1 MKPNSPA
8 FPRIYLDAL
17 RAHLGQHGHPPE
29 KTGELAG
36 LARAGGLSTLEL
48 AKLHEHLLLTE
59 VLPELSPRARPPVVK
74 RAASFFAA
82 VLVPE
87 EQNAANRKDNVR
99 HGRIIARLSQR
110 MTELASSRLRLSQEV
125 IRRKAVERSLKSSET
140 HNAKAFT
147 ETSLLKERLQ
157 ALSRQVLSMQE
168 DERKKISRDLHD
180 VVAQSLMSINVRLAT
195 LRKQAGLDARDFHR
209 NIAATQ
215 RVLERTALIV
225 HRFASALRPPVLD
238 DLGLIP
244 ALKSLMKE
252 FGLRTG
258 TATELKVSNGAEKLD
273 PARRT
278 ALFRVAQEALTN
290 VERHARAGSV
300 KLTILQAGANMV
312 MTIQDDG
319 QGFSLRRV
327 LAARG
332 NHHLGLL
339 GMRERV
345 EMVGGVFRIDSARG
359 RGTTLNL
366 EMPMGRIGKGAKT
379 AR

>member
-8 FPRIYLDAL
+8 FPLVYLDAL
-17 RAHLGQHGHPPE
+17 RAHLGRRGSPPE
-29 KTGELAG
+29 AAGELAG
-36 LARAGGLSTLEL
+36 LALADGLSTLEL

-59 VLPELSPRARPPVVK
+59 ILPEIPPRGRPSVVK

-87 EQNAANRKDNVR
+87 DRTAANRRENLR

-140 HNAKAFT
+140 HYARALA

-157 ALSRQVLSMQE
+157 ALSRQILSMQE

-180 VVAQSLMSINVRLAT
+180 VVAQSLMTINVRLAT
-195 LRKQAGLDARDFHR
+195 LRKQAGLNARDFHR

-252 FGLRTG
+252 FSLRTG
-258 TATELKVSNGAEKLD
+258 TSTELKVCGGAEKLD

-278 ALFRVAQEALTN
+278 AMFRVAQEALTN
-290 VERHARAGSV
+290 VERHARAGTV
-300 KLTILQAGANMV
+300 KLTILQAGETMV

-319 QGFSLRRV
+319 RGFSLRRV
-327 LAARG
+327 LATGG

-359 RGTTLNL
+359 RGATLTL
-366 EMPMGRIGKGAKT
+366 EMPMGRIGKGGKT